1 MGGRYHRQVNGKN
14 DMKDTAVRNMF
25 ETIAWGYDF
34 QNSFLSLRR
43 DVYWRRALA
52 ERLQLHAGGT
62 VLDVAVGTAETALA
76 ISKRY
81 PAARVV
87 GVDFSPAMLAVGHKK
102 IAHCGNG
109 GKIRLAAGDGR
120 QLPIRS
126 GSVAAVTI
134 SFGLRNIEE
143 RGIALA
149 EFHRVLQPGGRVF
162 VMEFSYPDQP
172 LLYRLYRFYFDH
184 ILPPIGNLISRTDYA
199 YSYLAE
205 SVEDFPRDEGFL
217 AEMAAA
223 GFTDL
228 RVRKLTFGIAKI
240 FEGKKIFGEAS

>member
-1 MGGRYHRQVNGKN
+1 MALNRRNGKKY
-14 DMKDTAVRNMF
+14 MKDTAVRNMF

-52 ERLQLHAGGT
+52 ERLQLKDGGT

-87 GVDFSPAMLAVGHKK
+87 GVDFSPAMLAVGRKK
-102 IAHCGNG
+102 IVGRGSEA
-109 GKIRLAAGDGR
+109 KIHLSAGDGR

-126 GSVAAVTI
+126 GSAEAVTI
-134 SFGLRNIEE
+134 TFGLRNIEE
-143 RGIALA
+143 RGVALA
-149 EFHRVLQPGGRVF
+149 EFHRVLKPGGRLF
-162 VMEFSYPDQP
+162 VMEFSYPDHP

-184 ILPPIGNLISRTDYA
+184 ILPPLGNLISRTNYA

-205 SVEDFPRDEGFL
+205 SVDDWPRDGVFL
-217 AEMAAA
+217 AEIAAA
-223 GFTDL
+223 GFSDL
-228 RVRKLTFGIAKI
+228 RVQKLTFGIAKI
-240 FEGKKIFGEAS
+240 YEGRKITGEAAQ